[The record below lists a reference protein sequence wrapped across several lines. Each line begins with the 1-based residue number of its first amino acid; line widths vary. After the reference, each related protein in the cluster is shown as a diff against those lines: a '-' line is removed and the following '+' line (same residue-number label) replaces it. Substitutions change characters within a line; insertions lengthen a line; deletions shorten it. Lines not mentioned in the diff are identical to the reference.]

1 MMTAPDAG
9 RKTRY
14 TRGMTRRDLLKTS
27 LAAGALAQM
36 AAAPTGFSFV
46 HLTDTH
52 IQPEMRADEGCRMA
66 FRKINRMKADFAI
79 HGGDLVFDAAAQGHA
94 RANLVY
100 GLYRDTVKAIEMP
113 VHAAV
118 GNHDVFGT
126 NPASGIA
133 HSDPEW
139 GKKLFEDKIG
149 KRYYTFAHKG
159 WHFVVLDSIGIT
171 IEGGFQGRVDDLQ
184 LEWLRG
190 ELASIGTK
198 TPLVVTTHVP
208 LVSGVLQIVPDP
220 GAKPANYLVTN
231 ARQVLEVL
239 APYRLKA
246 VLQGHTH
253 IRETVI
259 YNGCQ
264 FITSGAVCG
273 NWWKGARLGHP
284 EGFGVL
290 TVKGDEI
297 SWRYETYGFAAAS
310 SARRDW
316 TGGSPIKD

>member
-1 MMTAPDAG
+1 M

-27 LAAGALAQM
+27 FAAGALTPL
-36 AAAPTGFSFV
+36 AAAATGFSFV

-52 IQPEMRADEGCRMA
+52 IQPELRADQGCRMA
-66 FRKINRMKADFAI
+66 FQKINRTKADFAL
-79 HGGDLVFDAAAQGHA
+79 HGGDLVFDAAAQGHD

-126 NPASGIA
+126 VPASGIA
-133 HSDPEW
+133 KSDPEY

-149 KRYYTFAHKG
+149 KRYYSFAHKG

-171 IEGGFQGRVDDLQ
+171 ATGGFEGRVDDAQ
-184 LEWLRG
+184 LDWLKT
-190 ELASIGTK
+190 ELVSIGTR
-198 TPLVVTTHVP
+198 TPLVVTTHIP
-208 LVSGVLQIVPDP
+208 LMSSVLQIVPDQ
-220 GAKPANYLVTN
+220 GAKPQTYLVTN
-231 ARQVLEVL
+231 ARQVLEML
-239 APYRLKA
+239 SPYNLKA

-253 IRETVI
+253 IRETVM

-264 FITSGAVCG
+264 FITSGAICG

-284 EGFGVL
+284 EGYGVL
-290 TVKGDEI
+290 TVKGDDI
-297 SWRYETYGFAAAS
+297 AWRYETYGFVAAS
-310 SARRDW
+310 
-316 TGGSPIKD
+316 

>member
-1 MMTAPDAG
+1 
-9 RKTRY
+9 
-14 TRGMTRRDLLKTS
+14 MTRRDLLKTS
-27 LAAGALAQM
+27 FAAVALTPLAAAS
-36 AAAPTGFSFV
+36 TGFSFV

-52 IQPEMRADEGCRMA
+52 IQPEMRADQGCRMA
-66 FRKINRMKADFAI
+66 FQKINRAKADFAL
-79 HGGDLVFDAAAQGHA
+79 HGGDLVFDAAAQGHD

-126 NPASGIA
+126 DPRSGIA
-133 HSDPEW
+133 RSDPEY

-149 KRYYTFAHKG
+149 KRYYSFAHKG

-171 IEGGFQGRVDDLQ
+171 ATGGFEGRVDDAQ
-184 LEWLRG
+184 LDWLKT
-190 ELASIGTK
+190 ELASIGTR
-198 TPLVVTTHVP
+198 TPLVVTTHIP
-208 LVSGVLQIVPDP
+208 LMSSVLQIVPEQW
-220 GAKPANYLVTN
+220 AKPQTSLVIN
-231 ARQVLEVL
+231 ARQVLDVL
-239 APYRLKA
+239 APYQLKA

-253 IRETVI
+253 IRETVL

-284 EGFGVL
+284 EGYGML
-290 TVKGDEI
+290 TVKGDQI
-297 SWRYETYGFAAAS
+297 AWRYETYGFVAAS
-310 SARRDW
+310 
-316 TGGSPIKD
+316 